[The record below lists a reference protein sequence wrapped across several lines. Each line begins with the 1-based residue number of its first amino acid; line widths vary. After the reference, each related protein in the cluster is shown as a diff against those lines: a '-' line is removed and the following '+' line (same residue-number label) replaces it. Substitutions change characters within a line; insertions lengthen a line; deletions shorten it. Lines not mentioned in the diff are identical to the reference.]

1 MLDDL
6 IDVWATKQTKIVEY
20 FHLTSSIIAFSRESP
35 NHSLVIYFLNML
47 ENGIPVY
54 KITLGSCKIK
64 TYVEFQIV
72 SIIMR

>member
-6 IDVWATKQTKIVEY
+6 NINKPTKNKNS
-20 FHLTSSIIAFSRESP
+20 LTISLKFSIIAFSRESP